1 MEQRVVGEP
10 AQSGGA
16 KLGAGWI
23 DRAEIAVIDIVPG
36 GKFRADGFELR
47 IVRRVDVRIESSL
60 LDFSFPLVTPEIV
73 AGLERQRDQTQSDHD
88 PPENSFLRG
97 SAELRG
103 NTGDR
108 REIRDTSHQRD

>member
-23 DRAEIAVIDIVPG
+23 DRAEIAVIDLVPG

-47 IVRRVDVRIESSL
+47 IVRRVDVGIESGL
-60 LDFSFPLVTPEIV
+60 LDFSFPLITPEIV
-73 AGLERQRDQTQSDHD
+73 AGLERQSDQTQSDHD
-88 PPENSFLRG
+88 RPENSFLRA

-103 NTGDR
+103 ETGDCG
-108 REIRDTSHQRD
+108 EIRDAA